1 MAIRVR
7 TVRSNDELVTAMS
20 SIGHYF
26 GWVPTAE
33 QVESIRSYLPLDRMH
48 AAFEDGRIVG
58 GAGVYPFELTVPGG
72 PLRCA
77 GVTIVGVQPTHRR
90 RGPLPPTIALPPAH
104 VRVREEPM
112 RARCAAG
119 DTRA

>member
-58 GAGVYPFELTVPGG
+58 RAGVYPFELTVPAG

-77 GVTIVGVQPTHRR
+77 GGTIAGVTPTHRR
-90 RGPLPPTIALPPAH
+90 RAVPRRRRTPHPPALREARAPVRALPPSD
-104 VRVREEPM
+104 
-112 RARCAAG
+112 
-119 DTRA
+119 DT